1 MACKVMQVCSRDGEK
16 AVGGYTAALFRET
29 SRIVRSGFRAR
40 PLLSQPLSL
49 WDRALPGMGLVSG
62 DYSRWIA

>member
-1 MACKVMQVCSRDGEK
+1 MACKVMQVCSRDGER
-16 AVGGYTAALFRET
+16 GFSGYTTILFREK
-29 SRIVRSGFRAR
+29 SRIVRVRLAGSTVAITA
-40 PLLSQPLSL
+40 PEP